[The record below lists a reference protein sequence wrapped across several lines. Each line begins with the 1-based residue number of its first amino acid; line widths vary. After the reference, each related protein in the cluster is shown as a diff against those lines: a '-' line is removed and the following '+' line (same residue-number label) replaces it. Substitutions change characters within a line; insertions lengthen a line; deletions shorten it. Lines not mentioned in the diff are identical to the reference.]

1 MIPQTDPKIA
11 RTKAEAV
18 YVPLDINSI
27 GYTISDDYLLEW

>member
-18 YVPLDINSI
+18 YVPLD
-27 GYTISDDYLLEW
+27 L